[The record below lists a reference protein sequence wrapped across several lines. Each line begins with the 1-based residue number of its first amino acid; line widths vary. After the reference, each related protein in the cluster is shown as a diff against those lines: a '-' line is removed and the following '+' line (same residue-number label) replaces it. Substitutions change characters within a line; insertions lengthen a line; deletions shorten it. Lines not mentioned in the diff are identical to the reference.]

1 MKVLSIKQPCTTFS
15 R

>member
-1 MKVLSIKQPCTTFS
+1 MMKQQPKQPCTT